1 MDLKK
6 CFNAFKKCNEIGKKM
21 TPSSEYVLIN
31 GMIIAYQNTFDKD
44 DKNNYVAYGVNISFI
59 DKKICED
66 LDALCYIPILV
77 NGTEVYR
84 MNKEYEFNRFEI
96 DDDNLYLIYRGLFT
110 DNSSFNDNFIE
121 LAKSKGFHESYIKSE
136 INSQFNNDIDL
147 FELYLKYSKEYK
159 PKKEYKE
166 FKIKCEILK
175 NENDIIQK
183 SNKVIKQLH
192 KCKYVTE
199 KDVDTEIFQRIL
211 NSGKPTVFKFKDDNN
226 NEIFKV
232 RLMKSLFKTAS
243 TSSKINIKLLKD
255 EDNDFYYL
263 LLNIINKGFHTVIVY
278 RAVNY

>member
-66 LDALCYIPILV
+66 LNALYYIPILV

-166 FKIKCEILK
+166 FKIRCEILK

-192 KCKYVTE
+192 KCKYIME

-211 NSGKPTVFKFKDDNN
+211 NSGKPTVFKFKDDDN

-255 EDNDFYYL
+255 EDNDFYYV